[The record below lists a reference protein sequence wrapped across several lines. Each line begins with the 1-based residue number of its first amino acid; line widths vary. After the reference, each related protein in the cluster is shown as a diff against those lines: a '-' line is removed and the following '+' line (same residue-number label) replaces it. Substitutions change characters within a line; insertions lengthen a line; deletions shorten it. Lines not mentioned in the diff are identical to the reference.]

1 LAAISLGLAA
11 HPPRWRDKYFVEP
24 RRCVCLILMAD
35 QTSAPTEQPWKPA
48 ANPWLIAAGVML
60 ATFMEVLDTS
70 VANVSLTHIAGNLS
84 ASTDEATWV
93 LTSYLVS
100 NAIILP
106 ASSWLSRRFGRRR
119 FLITCITIFTL
130 ASVLCGLATSLG
142 FLILARI
149 IQGAGGGALQPV
161 SQAVMLETFPPAK
174 RGAAMSVYT
183 LGVVVA
189 PILGPTLGGW
199 LTDNYSWRWVF
210 YINIPVGIAAI
221 FMCLRFLED
230 PPYLKNAKAGKID
243 FFGFGFLALWI
254 GCLQVLLDKGQDDDW
269 FSSNFICWLAVL
281 AVIGFIVFLVR
292 ELTTPNPI
300 VNLRVLK
307 DRNLATGVLLN
318 FSVGAVLYSTTAAL
332 PQFLQLLLGYPSLQA
347 GLVMSPRG
355 IGAIIGSIVAGRI
368 LSKVDG
374 RLWMAQGAAALGLT
388 MFLLGGLNLNISPE
402 NVIWPI
408 VISGFAIA
416 SIFVPMTTFSVATL
430 KRENMGDAAGL
441 TSLVRNL
448 GGSVGISLVTALV
461 TRSTQMH
468 QALLVEHFTK
478 LDAPFRNQ
486 LSALQHS
493 LAHQSGQAAQSQA
506 YGVLYQTLQQQAG
519 LWAYVEQFRWLALIC
534 LALGPMILLFKK
546 AKAPADAAAMAH

>member
-1 LAAISLGLAA
+1 
-11 HPPRWRDKYFVEP
+11 
-24 RRCVCLILMAD
+24 MAD
-35 QTSAPTEQPWKPA
+35 QTSAQAEKPWKTV

-100 NAIILP
+100 NAVILP
-106 ASSWLSRRFGRRR
+106 ASSWLSRRFGRKR

-130 ASVLCGLATSLG
+130 ASILCGLATSLG

-161 SQAVMLETFPPAK
+161 SQAVMLETFPPEK
-174 RGAAMSVYT
+174 RGTPMSIYAM
-183 LGVVVA
+183 GVVVA
-189 PILGPTLGGW
+189 PILRPTLGGW

-230 PPYLKNAKAGKID
+230 PPYLKNAKAGRID
-243 FFGFGFLALWI
+243 FFGFGLLALWI

-281 AVIGFIVFLVR
+281 AILGFIVFVVR

-300 VNLRVLK
+300 VNLGVLK

-332 PQFLQLLLGYPSLQA
+332 PQFLQLLLGYPSMQA
-347 GLVMSPRG
+347 GMVMSPRG

-368 LSKVDG
+368 LSKIDG
-374 RLWMAQGAAALGLT
+374 RLWMAQGVVVLGLG
-388 MFLLGGLNLNISPE
+388 MFLFGALNLNISPG
-402 NVIWPI
+402 NIFWPI
-408 VISGFAIA
+408 IITGFGTT
-416 SIFVPMTTFSVATL
+416 SIFVPMSTFSVATM
-430 KRENMGDAAGL
+430 KPENMGDAAGL

-461 TRSTQMH
+461 TRGTQAH
-468 QALLVEHFTK
+468 QDLLVGHLTQFA
-478 LDAPFRNQ
+478 APFRNQ
-486 LSALQHS
+486 LATLQHALS
-493 LAHQSGQAAQSQA
+493 AQSGHAAQMQA
-506 YGVLYQTLQQQAG
+506 YGVLNHTL
-519 LWAYVEQFRWLALIC
+519 
-534 LALGPMILLFKK
+534 
-546 AKAPADAAAMAH
+546 

>member
-468 QALLVEHFTK
+468 QALLVGHFTK

>member
-1 LAAISLGLAA
+1 
-11 HPPRWRDKYFVEP
+11 
-24 RRCVCLILMAD
+24 MAD
-35 QTSAPTEQPWKPA
+35 QTSAQTEQPWKPA

-100 NAIILP
+100 NAVILP
-106 ASSWLSRRFGRRR
+106 ASSWLSRRFGRKR

-161 SQAVMLETFPPAK
+161 SQAVMLETFPPEK
-174 RGAAMSVYT
+174 RGAAMSIYAM
-183 LGVVVA
+183 GVVVA

-281 AVIGFIVFLVR
+281 AVVGFILFLVR

-374 RLWMAQGAAALGLT
+374 RLWMAQGAAVLGLT

-408 VISGFAIA
+408 VISGFAIT

-461 TRSTQMH
+461 TRSTQVH
-468 QALLVEHFTK
+468 QALLVGHFTK

-486 LSALQHS
+486 LATMQHS
-493 LAHQSGQAAQSQA
+493 LAAQSGQAAQSQA
-506 YGVLYQTLQQQAG
+506 YGILYQTLQQQAG

-534 LALGPMILLFKK
+534 LALGPMIFLFRK
-546 AKAPADAAAMAH
+546 AKAPPDAAAMAH

>member
-230 PPYLKNAKAGKID
+230 PPYLKNAEAGKID

-468 QALLVEHFTK
+468 QALLVGHFAK

-546 AKAPADAAAMAH
+546 AKAPPDAAAMAH

>member
-24 RRCVCLILMAD
+24 RRCVCLISMAD

-100 NAIILP
+100 NAVILP